1 MTWQRK
7 PASRTGPKSAASAEG
22 GAACRAGRLVARF
35 GEFAAP
41 RRKGRKAR
49 AGSVAIVTAIAFPVM
64 IGFVGLTIE
73 VGMWLLVKRA
83 MQGAADVA
91 SYSGAVAL
99 LSGSPNFAAQALA
112 VAAQNGYT
120 NGVDNITVTVNNP
133 PQFGRLAGNADGVEV
148 IIRQPQPRMIS
159 ALLPGTQATTVA
171 ARSVTAPTVPGDILL
186 ALDSNASDTG
196 ISAQGNGTVTLQNA
210 GFIDNASLNIQGSG
224 TVNAAAGSIRGS
236 VSLQGGA
243 GAVLNPANPYV
254 FTRPVPDPYANR
266 PLPTPAACT
275 AANTGVSYKN
285 TTQSISPGTYCNGL
299 LFDSNA
305 NITLNPGVYIIYG
318 GVFNVRSNATV
329 SGNGVTIVL
338 TGSAGDG
345 FNPHNYATANVSST
359 GAFNITAP
367 ATAPAG
373 CSGCTGLAFFQDRNE
388 PISPLAS
395 SSLGGNGS
403 LSITGALDFPAQQLT
418 YNGNGGSGSACT
430 QIVAYQ
436 VILQGNGSLQDNC
449 AGTGVA
455 TIVGPGQISVFE

>member
-1 MTWQRK
+1 MIGHNDPPSRK
-7 PASRTGPKSAASAEG
+7 GSSGTPASD
-22 GAACRAGRLVARF
+22 CRALLDRFLACPAAWLSRGRR
-35 GEFAAP
+35 
-41 RRKGRKAR
+41 R

-99 LSGSPNFAAQALA
+99 LNGSPNFTAQAIA
-112 VAAQNGYT
+112 VAAQNGYA
-120 NGVDNITVTVNNP
+120 NGADNITVTVNNP
-133 PQFGRLAGNADGVEV
+133 PQFGRLAGNPNGVEV
-148 IIRQPQPRMIS
+148 IIQQPQPRMIS
-159 ALLPGTQATTVA
+159 ALLPGTSVTTVA
-171 ARSVTAPTVPGDILL
+171 ARSVTAPTVGGDILL
-186 ALDSNASDTG
+186 ALDSNVTDVG
-196 ISAQGNGTVTLQNA
+196 INAQGNGTVTLQNA

-224 TVNAAAGSIRGS
+224 TVNAAAGSMRGS
-236 VSLQGGA
+236 VTLQGGA
-243 GAVLNPANPYV
+243 GAVLNPADPYI
-254 FTRPVPDPYANR
+254 FSRPVPDPYANR
-266 PLPTPAACT
+266 PLPTPAPCT
-275 AANTGVSYKN
+275 AANTGISYKS
-285 TTQSISPGTYCNGL
+285 TTQNINPGTYCGGL

-318 GVFNVRSNATV
+318 GVFNVRSNAAI

-338 TGSAGDG
+338 TGSTGDG
-345 FNPHNYATANVSST
+345 FHPNDYATANVSST
-359 GAFNITAP
+359 GSFNLIAP
-367 ATAPAG
+367 SAAPPG
-373 CSGCTGLAFFQDRNE
+373 CPGCTGLAFFQDRNA
-388 PISPLAS
+388 PLNPLGA

-436 VILQGNGSLQDNC
+436 VVLQGNGSLQDNC

-455 TIVGPGQISVFE
+455 QIIGPGQISVFE